1 MVSLNSFLPALSDLV
16 GVSPGVL
23 YERQR
28 SLVHL
33 GLLESKPGRGPG
45 SGVRLSPRNVGIL
58 LVNYAGTDSLSETG
72 RTERVCAATFYEND
86 GKRTCPITGKMYFLD
101 IVIAALSNSDFA
113 ARLPWIEIET
123 NSNMIMVSYFVS
135 RQGARPRNYQ
145 LIVPDVESRAGKAV
159 IKRSILTHLD
169 EISGLLAATLK
180 NFG

>member
-16 GVSPGVL
+16 GVTPGVL

-28 SLVHL
+28 SLVQL

-45 SGVRLSPRNVGIL
+45 SGVRLSPHNVGVL
-58 LVNYAGTDSLSETG
+58 LLNYAGTDSLSETS
-72 RTERVCAATFYEND
+72 RTERVCAATFHGNE

-101 IVIAALSNSDFA
+101 IVIAALTNSDLA

-123 NSNMIMVSYFVS
+123 NSDMILVSYFIS
-135 RQGARPRNYQ
+135 RRGARPRTYQ
-145 LIVPDVESRAGKAV
+145 LVVPDVESRAGKAV

-169 EISGLLAATLK
+169 EIGGLLSATLK